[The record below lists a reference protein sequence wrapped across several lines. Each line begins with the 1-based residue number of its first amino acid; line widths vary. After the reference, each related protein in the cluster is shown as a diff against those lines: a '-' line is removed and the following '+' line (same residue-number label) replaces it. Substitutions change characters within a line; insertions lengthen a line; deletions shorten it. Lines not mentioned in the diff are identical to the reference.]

1 MFGQVWGEFAHP
13 WGLVGLRLGLVGPR
27 WTPLEP
33 GWTLVGAWLDPG
45 NAGFGAA
52 PWAVCPVCNEF
63 GRRLATVCAGLGG
76 VGAR

>member
-52 PWAVCPVCNEF
+52 PWAVC
-63 GRRLATVCAGLGG
+63 TGL
-76 VGAR
+76 